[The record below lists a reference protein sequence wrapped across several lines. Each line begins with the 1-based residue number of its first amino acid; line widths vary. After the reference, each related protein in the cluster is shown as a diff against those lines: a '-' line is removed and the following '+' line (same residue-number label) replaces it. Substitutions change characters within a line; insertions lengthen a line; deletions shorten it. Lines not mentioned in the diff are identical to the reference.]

1 MPTSWAP
8 PFLSVQLDTTKK
20 QGEISSSKTP
30 SQTKVEHKY
39 YTLASIKERQKLYLR
54 NSLHE
59 RETSWIRVLKGLK
72 KRCLSSLNFFWC
84 CWILYI
90 HTHTDNL
97 LKFKIFFFSGK
108 DCIFTWFSKMKTWA
122 SCLHHICWSASN
134 NFWKD
139 CQYQCPIQEHIFWQ
153 LPLWA
158 LGK

>member
-97 LKFKIFFFSGK
+97 LKFKNFFFQARTVFLPDFLKWRPGHLVYTISADLPPITFEK
-108 DCIFTWFSKMKTWA
+108 IASISVQYKNTFSD
-122 SCLHHICWSASN
+122 
-134 NFWKD
+134 NFP
-139 CQYQCPIQEHIFWQ
+139 YG
-153 LPLWA
+153 L
-158 LGK
+158 